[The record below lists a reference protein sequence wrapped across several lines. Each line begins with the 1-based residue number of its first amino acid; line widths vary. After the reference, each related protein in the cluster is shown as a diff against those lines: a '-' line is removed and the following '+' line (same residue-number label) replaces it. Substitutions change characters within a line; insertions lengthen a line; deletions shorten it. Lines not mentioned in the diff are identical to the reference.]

1 MTIVSCTGLSK
12 VYYEKTLFVDVS
24 FGLQAGERVGII
36 GRNGAGKSSL
46 LRILAGIDEPDE
58 GVVAINRDIK
68 AIYLEQQP
76 LLEEQGTALEAVK
89 SGRPDVVA
97 LFERFERERAAEAD
111 ITETL
116 TLLDAADAWNLEAK
130 AHRYLGALGIT
141 DHQQRVS
148 TMSGGQ
154 RKRTALARALFA
166 EPDLIILDEPTNHLD
181 ADAVQWLQDTLMT
194 WTGAVVFVTHD
205 RYVLDA
211 VSTRIVELDDHKLYS
226 YDGGYEKY
234 LERKEERMKVADAT
248 AEHQRN
254 KLRRELAWLAKGA
267 KARRTKQKSRIDW
280 IAEMTAAPERT
291 KTREIEITV
300 GGRYLGGRIIDA
312 VDVAFQRDGRTLF
325 HNHTW
330 RAKPLDRI
338 GIIGPNGAGKTT
350 LINVLSGKIQP
361 TSGYVSIGETVTIGT
376 LEQEPRD
383 LREDATVLQNVRD
396 VAEYIDTGVGREKY
410 LSARELCERFLFT
423 ARQQHAYVHTLS
435 GGERRRLS
443 LLRSLMADPNVIVLD
458 EPTNDFDIATLTA
471 LEDYLDYFKGVL
483 LVVSHDR
490 AFLDRVVTT
499 IWAFEENGRI
509 KEYPGNYSDYLVK
522 HEELQSAKVSSEE
535 SARTLDTQSVPTTA
549 STGANS
555 RSSKKLSFK
564 EQKEYEAL
572 VSRIAAVEAELADL
586 EQRMS
591 TGDGDYRLHEQWADQ
606 HKTLAEELDIAM
618 ARWMELEE
626 RQ

>member
-254 KLRRELAWLAKGA
+254 KLRRELA
-267 KARRTKQKSRIDW
+267 
-280 IAEMTAAPERT
+280 
-291 KTREIEITV
+291 
-300 GGRYLGGRIIDA
+300 
-312 VDVAFQRDGRTLF
+312 
-325 HNHTW
+325 
-330 RAKPLDRI
+330 
-338 GIIGPNGAGKTT
+338 
-350 LINVLSGKIQP
+350 
-361 TSGYVSIGETVTIGT
+361 
-376 LEQEPRD
+376 
-383 LREDATVLQNVRD
+383 
-396 VAEYIDTGVGREKY
+396 
-410 LSARELCERFLFT
+410 
-423 ARQQHAYVHTLS
+423 
-435 GGERRRLS
+435 
-443 LLRSLMADPNVIVLD
+443 
-458 EPTNDFDIATLTA
+458 
-471 LEDYLDYFKGVL
+471 
-483 LVVSHDR
+483 
-490 AFLDRVVTT
+490 
-499 IWAFEENGRI
+499 
-509 KEYPGNYSDYLVK
+509 
-522 HEELQSAKVSSEE
+522 
-535 SARTLDTQSVPTTA
+535 
-549 STGANS
+549 
-555 RSSKKLSFK
+555 
-564 EQKEYEAL
+564 
-572 VSRIAAVEAELADL
+572 
-586 EQRMS
+586 
-591 TGDGDYRLHEQWADQ
+591 
-606 HKTLAEELDIAM
+606 
-618 ARWMELEE
+618 
-626 RQ
+626 